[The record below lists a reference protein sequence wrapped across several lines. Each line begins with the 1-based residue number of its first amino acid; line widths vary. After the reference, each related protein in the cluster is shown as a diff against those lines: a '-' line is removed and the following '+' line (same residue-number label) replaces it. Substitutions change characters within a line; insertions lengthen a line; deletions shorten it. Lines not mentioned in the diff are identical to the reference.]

1 MSRCEAMRAKKKLLV
16 IVNRKCLPVFFDSL
30 RCVGGGGDVGGIDL
44 SPQQQFAG
52 RGTAARREVVE
63 RGLAAASSATVARTS
78 SQRRPMG
85 GGFEQRGGLPA
96 GPGGGLPT
104 SGRAM
109 VHNRSDT
116 DLVASFSRLGFGQSG
131 VSRWSPLMSPTASP
145 LGAPLL
151 EEDPLDLEL
160 EENPHHVAPAGGGGH
175 AAADTFGGPSSFLTS
190 HGRRGLMDGGGVGG
204 GGSGGGGASGDAS
217 SGGLEGRLPR
227 HASYPSLA
235 VSRGGGGGYGMED
248 LVHGALEHLTAG
260 DSATGGAG
268 IRARRVVLCVCV

>member
-1 MSRCEAMRAKKKLLV
+1 MA
-16 IVNRKCLPVFFDSL
+16 D
-30 RCVGGGGDVGGIDL
+30 
-44 SPQQQFAG
+44 
-52 RGTAARREVVE
+52 
-63 RGLAAASSATVARTS
+63 RGLAAASSATVARAS

-85 GGFEQRGGLPA
+85 GGSEQRGGLPP

-160 EENPHHVAPAGGGGH
+160 QENIYHSGAAGGGV
-175 AAADTFGGPSSFLTS
+175 AADTFGGPSFLAS
-190 HGRRGLMDGGGVGG
+190 HGRRGLADGG
-204 GGSGGGGASGDAS
+204 GGGGASGAAS

-268 IRARRVVLCVCV
+268 MRVRTVGLFFCVCARVCVFVSFFPLR